1 VKAKLEEEEK
11 QKAEARSKA
20 EKREAKLRKSIE
32 TLLGK
37 AI

>member
-20 EKREAKLRKSIE
+20 EKREDKLRKSIE